1 MVKLKLDFEY
11 EIDFFLIGISCHLP
25 DYRLAYILNQAL
37 KIDLIREKDL
47 DLKMNKSNDK
57 GFFSFYRYD
66 NEELF
71 TTINLISNRCELGYF
86 ASELKQLDYFL
97 QLWLPNSEEEELQE
111 VIKTIKKNPQI
122 IACIEIETE
131 KLKAKDN
138 FIF

>member
-25 DYRLAYILNQAL
+25 DYRLAYILNQTL

-47 DLKMNKSNDK
+47 DLKMNKSKAK
-57 GFFSFYRYD
+57 GYFSFYRYD

-71 TTINLISNRCELGYF
+71 TTVNLISNRCELGYF

-97 QLWLPNSEEEELQE
+97 QLWLPNSEEEELKE
-111 VIKTIKKNPQI
+111 VIKKIKKTPQI

-131 KLKAKDN
+131 NLKAKDN